1 MKKAVNDTTDDLDKF
16 KSQANDKFQNIDDQL
31 SNIQNDVNGNKQK
44 IEDANGIIKR
54 HTEQLIELEPEI
66 NDLKHEMSELDRVKG
81 IVISKVIIQ
90 GSQGLSSHFEM
101 ALTGRKKSSNVK
113 TNGRL

>member
-44 IEDANGIIKR
+44 IEDANGIVKR
-54 HTEQLIELEPEI
+54 HNEQLIELEPEI

-81 IVISKVIIQ
+81 IVIY
-90 GSQGLSSHFEM
+90 
-101 ALTGRKKSSNVK
+101 
-113 TNGRL
+113 